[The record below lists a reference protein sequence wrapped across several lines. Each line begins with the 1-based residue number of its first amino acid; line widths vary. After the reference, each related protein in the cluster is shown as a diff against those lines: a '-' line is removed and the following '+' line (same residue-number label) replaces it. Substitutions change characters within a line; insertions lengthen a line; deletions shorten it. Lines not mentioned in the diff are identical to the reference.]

1 MTGSQRNYCG
11 LWHDRPGGCT
21 GIARLSGRRIA
32 WAVGTDCCRQALEH
46 IARKHPADRDVCI
59 AALTRQLEQF
69 SGHDPVFSANLVVS
83 LVELEAVEAAPLIE
97 RAFAADA
104 VELTVMGDWED
115 VQVELG
121 LKEERESPRPRFGWV
136 EDVGDVGDEPS
147 DMEEQERYL
156 ARQQQKQSEQ
166 NRKRKAK
173 TKRKQ
178 RRASRKK
185 NR

>member
-1 MTGSQRNYCG
+1 
-11 LWHDRPGGCT
+11 
-21 GIARLSGRRIA
+21 
-32 WAVGTDCCRQALEH
+32 
-46 IARKHPADRDVCI
+46 
-59 AALTRQLEQF
+59 
-69 SGHDPVFSANLVVS
+69 
-83 LVELEAVEAAPLIE
+83 
-97 RAFAADA
+97 
-104 VELTVMGDWED
+104 MGDWED

-136 EDVGDVGDEPS
+136 EDVGDEPS

>member
-1 MTGSQRNYCG
+1 M
-11 LWHDRPGGCT
+11 
-21 GIARLSGRRIA
+21 
-32 WAVGTDCCRQALEH
+32 
-46 IARKHPADRDVCI
+46 
-59 AALTRQLEQF
+59 
-69 SGHDPVFSANLVVS
+69 
-83 LVELEAVEAAPLIE
+83 
-97 RAFAADA
+97 
-104 VELTVMGDWED
+104 VMGDWED

-121 LKEERESPRPRFGWV
+121 LKEKREGPRPRFGWF